1 MALDGKILV
10 CIFNTLDLM
19 VREERK
25 SRNFLHAVELQLQIL
40 FSPLFLHLFQKHQI
54 EEGDE
59 AKANGDESMSELTS
73 LIKAYILY
81 LFSKLLSKSYGKMC
95 IMVLVY

>member
-1 MALDGKILV
+1 MALDGKIMV
-10 CIFNTLDLM
+10 CIFNALDLM

-59 AKANGDESMSELTS
+59 AKANEDESMSELNRFNKGIYFIFYFRNYY
-73 LIKAYILY
+73 LKA
-81 LFSKLLSKSYGKMC
+81 
-95 IMVLVY
+95 MVKCV

>member
-1 MALDGKILV
+1 MALDGKIMV
-10 CIFNTLDLM
+10 CIFNALDLM

-54 EEGDE
+54 KERDE
-59 AKANGDESMSELTS
+59 AKANEDESMSELTA

-81 LFSKLLSKSYGKMC
+81 F
-95 IMVLVY
+95 IFEIII